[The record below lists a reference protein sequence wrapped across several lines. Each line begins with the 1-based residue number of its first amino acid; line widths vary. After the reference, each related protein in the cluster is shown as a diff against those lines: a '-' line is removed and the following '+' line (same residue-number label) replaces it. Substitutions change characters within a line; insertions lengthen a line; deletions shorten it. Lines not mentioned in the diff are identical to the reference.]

1 MMACILWLFLFS
13 LPICKIKC
21 QYNEADFSKG
31 SEGVQL
37 HPRHSSPHEASIP
50 TNSRSAVGVATSM
63 PHQKCITYDGAYLT
77 TSSLIFSFSVSDL
90 QSCWRYC
97 RHDKQCVIFTFQVI
111 SRNCSLHRMALPEY
125 GVKPKRNLAIGSLD
139 CLDCLEHDVDRVV
152 ERSKAGILIQNY
164 NKKCLAASDYK
175 VTVDNSEVIELN
187 WGKCSQENLWI
198 IYWTNHEQIGTKI
211 GSVQISKLNSTWGL
225 DWKLKNKSQKYE
237 VYLTKKQKIAKN
249 HIILK
254 KSTLFEEEPCKFSI
268 EGIKDGMSSY
278 LNFGAELR
286 YFLNGIT
293 FSVLTNYK
301 CPFNQFLVKNGVI
314 VSSNKLPYFLPDS
327 TVTIR
332 CHPGYGIKEL
342 NFSTYQDVKCSKNR
356 RPKPCSRIK
365 QGVVDERETKT
376 IYLGLALTPLTLIM
390 LFFAAFILRKAFW
403 KIPNIDTCAETNM
416 TLEIVLNK
424 GVRSNSL

>member
-1 MMACILWLFLFS
+1 MACILWLFLFS

-21 QYNEADFSKG
+21 QHNKADFPKDSKI
-31 SEGVQL
+31 VQL
-37 HPRHSSPHEASIP
+37 PPRPSSPQNASIP
-50 TNSRSAVGVATSM
+50 TQLPSAVGVATSM
-63 PHQKCITYDGAYLT
+63 PHQECITYDGAYLT

-97 RHDKQCVIFTFQVI
+97 RHDKQCFIFTFQVI

-164 NKKCLAASDYK
+164 NKKCLAASDDK
-175 VTVDNSEVIELN
+175 VTVDNSEVSKLN

-198 IYWTNHEQIGTKI
+198 IYWTNNEQIGTNI
-211 GSVQISKLNSTWGL
+211 GSVQIYKLNSTWGL
-225 DWKLKNKSQKYE
+225 DWKLTNKSQLYQVYE
-237 VYLTKKQKIAKN
+237 VYLTKKQKKAKN
-249 HIILK
+249 NIILK

-268 EGIKDGMSSY
+268 EGIKDGTPSY
-278 LNFGAELR
+278 LNFGLELR

-293 FSVLTNYK
+293 FSVLKNYT

-314 VSSNKLPYFLPDS
+314 VSSDKLPYFLPDS

-342 NFSTYQDVKCSKNR
+342 NFTTYQDVKCSKNR

-365 QGVVDERETKT
+365 QVVDERETNT
-376 IYLGLALTPLTLIM
+376 VYLGLALTPLTLIT
-390 LFFAAFILRKAFW
+390 LFLVAYILQKAFC
-403 KIPNIDTCAETNM
+403 KIPNIDRCAETDM
-416 TLEIVLNK
+416 TQETA
-424 GVRSNSL
+424 